1 MIQYVLASH
10 GNFAREAL
18 NSAIMIC
25 GEDARRVHVL
35 SVQDGDNGIARF
47 GEAAAALA
55 EELREDPVLIMAD
68 LFGGSPFMTL
78 LSGFRDTEYICLTGF
93 NLAMVIQMLQYDGD
107 DLEELAADIESMGKD
122 ISIRL
127 IHKIVAEEEQDDC
140 SVSFG

>member
-25 GEDARRVHVL
+25 GEDAQRVHLL
-35 SVQDGDNGIARF
+35 SVQDGDDGIARF

-55 EELREDPVLIMAD
+55 EKLGGDPVLIMAD

-78 LSGFRDTEYICLTGF
+78 LSSFRDTEYKCLTGF

-107 DLEELAADIESMGKD
+107 DLGELAADIESMGKD
-122 ISIRL
+122 VSIRL
-127 IHKIVAEEEQDDC
+127 IDKIVVKGEQDD
-140 SVSFG
+140 